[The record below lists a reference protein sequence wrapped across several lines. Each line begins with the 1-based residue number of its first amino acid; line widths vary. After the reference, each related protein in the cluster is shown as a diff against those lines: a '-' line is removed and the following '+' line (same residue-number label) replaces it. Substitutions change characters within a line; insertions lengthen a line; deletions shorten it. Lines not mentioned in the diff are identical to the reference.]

1 MPLILKIIL
10 IGIGLVG
17 ILFVLDKLFLKMEAR
32 GWIYY
37 RKKQPSRTTLGN
49 AFLEIQS
56 MIEPGK
62 RQIIETQEGNQG
74 SAGIRRRSRCGGRKR
89 KGRSRIKI
97 TGGIFY
103 GPADS

>member
-1 MPLILKIIL
+1 MPLILKILL
-10 IGIGLVG
+10 IGIGLAG
-17 ILFVLDKLFLKMEAR
+17 ILFILDKLFLKMEAR

-62 RQIIETQEGNQG
+62 RQIIETRKEIKDQQESGDDPVPGEEGGNHPDTD
-74 SAGIRRRSRCGGRKR
+74 R
-89 KGRSRIKI
+89 
-97 TGGIFY
+97 
-103 GPADS
+103 

>member
-10 IGIGLVG
+10 IGIALAAV
-17 ILFVLDKLFLKMEAR
+17 LFFLDKLFLKMEAR

-62 RQIIETQEGNQG
+62 RQIIETRKEIKDQQESGDDPVAGNENE
-74 SAGIRRRSRCGGRKR
+74 SNDP
-89 KGRSRIKI
+89 
-97 TGGIFY
+97 
-103 GPADS
+103 GPK